1 MGQTPY
7 TKEGWHNEA

>member
-7 TKEGWHNEA
+7 FYVVKG